1 MWNISIIFVFI
12 SKSPWDVSH
21 LIFSVLKQRSPTPRK
36 KKRLEAAVLKNEKG
50 LLIIIAYFIY
60 VDDWLRLPILKKT
73 LFIIVSDNKGAM

>member
-1 MWNISIIFVFI
+1 MGRGHFLALG
-12 SKSPWDVSH
+12 SKMCFKAAVPNP
-21 LIFSVLKQRSPTPRK
+21 QK

-73 LFIIVSDNKGAM
+73 VFIIVSDNKGAM